1 MTNLQAALLLHQLE
15 HIDQFLSRKDNI
27 ARSFDEGFK
36 NNQFINTPTILTGV
50 KHARH
55 LYSIWVAAEKRDN
68 YMHRLQDRGI
78 GIAVNFRPIH
88 LMKYYSEKY
97 GYTDWNFPNAEK
109 IGNSTITLP
118 FYPKLSEK
126 EIQYIISMVN
136 SIIS

>member
-1 MTNLQAALLLHQLE
+1 
-15 HIDQFLSRKDNI
+15 
-27 ARSFDEGFK
+27 
-36 NNQFINTPTILTGV
+36 
-50 KHARH
+50 
-55 LYSIWVAAEKRDN
+55 
-68 YMHRLQDRGI
+68 MHRLQDRGI

-88 LMKYYSEKY
+88 LMKYYREKY
-97 GYTDWNFPNAEK
+97 GYTDGNFPNAEK